1 MNTLTT
7 VQVLGLIFSVMK
19 YKEELI
25 RAMTNLGQKN
35 DTIFLGQATSFSG
48 HAISGTLSG
57 VPKEK
62 LIELPVMEEVQMGM
76 CTGLSLEGYVPISI
90 YPRFNF
96 MILAINQLV
105 NHIDKMKEMT
115 KGVLVPKVIVRVA
128 VGARKPLDG
137 GSQHTQDFTES
148 IKRMLTDTVLVEL
161 TEPEQIFPTFEDAYN
176 RSGST
181 VVVEWGDFYA
191 EK

>member
-1 MNTLTT
+1 
-7 VQVLGLIFSVMK
+7 MK

-25 RAMTNLGQKN
+25 KSMKWLGEKEN
-35 DTIFLGQATSFSG
+35 TLFLGQATLFSG
-48 HAISGTLSG
+48 HAISSTLTE

-96 MILAINQLV
+96 MMLAINQLA
-105 NHIDKMKEMT
+105 NHMDKMKKMSR
-115 KGVLVPKVIVRVA
+115 GMLVPKVIIRVA
-128 VGARKPLDG
+128 VGARKPLNG

-148 IKRMLTDTVLVEL
+148 IKHMLTDTVLVEL
-161 TEPEQIFPTFEDAYN
+161 TEPKQVSSTFEDAYN
-176 RSGST
+176 RNGST
-181 VVVEWGDFYA
+181 VVVEWGDYYA

>member
-1 MNTLTT
+1 
-7 VQVLGLIFSVMK
+7 MK

-25 RAMTNLGQKN
+25 KSMKWLGEKEN
-35 DTIFLGQATSFSG
+35 TLFLGQATLFSG
-48 HAISGTLSG
+48 HAISSTLTE

-96 MILAINQLV
+96 MMLAINQLV
-105 NHIDKMKEMT
+105 NHMDKMKEMS
-115 KGVLVPKVIVRVA
+115 KGMLVPKVIVRE
-128 VGARKPLDG
+128 
-137 GSQHTQDFTES
+137 DFTES
-148 IKRMLTDTVLVEL
+148 IKHMLTDTVLVEL
-161 TEPEQIFPTFEDAYN
+161 TEPEQVSSTFEDAYN
-176 RSGST
+176 RDGST
-181 VVVEWGDFYA
+181 VVVEWGDFYS

>member
-1 MNTLTT
+1 
-7 VQVLGLIFSVMK
+7 MK
-19 YKEELI
+19 YKDELI
-25 RAMTNLGQKN
+25 RAMNWLGQKDN
-35 DTIFLGQATSFSG
+35 TLFLGQATLFSG
-48 HAISGTLSG
+48 HAISGTLTE
-57 VPKEK
+57 VPDEK

-76 CTGLSLEGYVPISI
+76 STGLSLEGYVPITI

-96 MILAINQLV
+96 MMLAINQLV
-105 NHIDKMKEMT
+105 NHMDKMREMT
-115 KGVLVPKVIVRVA
+115 KDMLIPKVIVRVA

-148 IKRMLTDTVLVEL
+148 IKNMLTDVKVVEL
-161 TEPEQIFPTFEDAYN
+161 LEPEQVFSTFEDAYN
-176 RSGST
+176 RNGST

>member
-1 MNTLTT
+1 
-7 VQVLGLIFSVMK
+7 MK

-25 RAMTNLGQKN
+25 KSMKWLGEKEN
-35 DTIFLGQATSFSG
+35 TLFLGQATLFSG
-48 HAISGTLSG
+48 HAISGTLTE

-76 CTGLSLEGYVPISI
+76 CAGLYLEGYVPISI

-96 MILAINQLV
+96 MMLSINQLV
-105 NHIDKMKEMT
+105 NHIDTMREMS
-115 KGVLVPKVIVRVA
+115 KGELVPRVIVRVA
-128 VGARKPLDG
+128 VGAKKPLDG

-148 IKRMLTDTVLVEL
+148 IKNMLNDTVVVEL
-161 TEPEQIFPTFEDAYN
+161 KEPEQIFQSFKDAYN
-176 RSGST
+176 RNGST
-181 VVVEWGDFYA
+181 VLIEWGDYYA

>member
-1 MNTLTT
+1 MR
-7 VQVLGLIFSVMK
+7 

-25 RAMTNLGQKN
+25 KSMEWLGKKEN
-35 DTIFLGQATSFSG
+35 TLFLGQATLFSG
-48 HAISGTLSG
+48 HSISGTLAN

-96 MILAINQLV
+96 MVLALNQLV
-105 NHIDKMKEMT
+105 NHMDKMREMS
-115 KGVLVPKVIVRVA
+115 KSMLVPRVIIRVS
-128 VGARKPLDG
+128 VGAKKPLDG
-137 GSQHTQDFTES
+137 GSQHTQDFTLAL
-148 IKRMLTDTVLVEL
+148 RHMLEDVEVIEL
-161 TEPEQIFPTFEDAYN
+161 TEPNNIFYSFKWAYE
-176 RSGST
+176 REGST
-181 VVVEWGDFYA
+181 ILIEHGEYYN

>member
-1 MNTLTT
+1 
-7 VQVLGLIFSVMK
+7 MK
-19 YKEELI
+19 YKDELI
-25 RAMTNLGQKN
+25 RAMDWLGQKDN
-35 DTIFLGQATSFSG
+35 TLFLGQATLFSG
-48 HAISGTLSG
+48 HAISGTLTE
-57 VPKEK
+57 VPDEK

-76 CTGLSLEGYVPISI
+76 STGLSLEGYVPITI

-96 MILAINQLV
+96 MMLAINQLV
-105 NHIDKMKEMT
+105 NHMDKMREMT
-115 KGVLVPKVIVRVA
+115 KDMLIPKVIVRVA

-148 IKRMLTDTVLVEL
+148 IKNMLTDVKVVEL
-161 TEPEQIFPTFEDAYN
+161 LEPEQIFSTFEDAYN
-176 RSGST
+176 RNGST

>member
-1 MNTLTT
+1 
-7 VQVLGLIFSVMK
+7 MK

-25 RAMTNLGQKN
+25 KSMKWLGEKEN
-35 DTIFLGQATSFSG
+35 TLFLGQATACSG
-48 HAISGTLSG
+48 HAISGTLTE

-76 CTGLSLEGYVPISI
+76 CAGLSLEGYVPISI

-96 MILAINQLV
+96 MLLSINQLV

-115 KGVLVPKVIVRVA
+115 KDMLIPKVIVRVA
-128 VGARKPLDG
+128 VGAKKPIDG
-137 GSQHTQDFTES
+137 GLQHTQDFTEAL
-148 IKRMLTDTVLVEL
+148 KHMLIDTKVVEL
-161 TEPEQIFPTFEDAYN
+161 TEPEQIANTFEEAYN
-176 RSGST
+176 RNGST
-181 VVVEWGDFYA
+181 VVIEWGDFYS

>member
-1 MNTLTT
+1 
-7 VQVLGLIFSVMK
+7 MK

-25 RAMTNLGQKN
+25 KSMKWLGEKEN
-35 DTIFLGQATSFSG
+35 TLFLGQATLFSG
-48 HAISGTLSG
+48 HAISSTLSE

-96 MILAINQLV
+96 MMLAINQLA
-105 NHIDKMKEMT
+105 NHMDKMKEMSR
-115 KGVLVPKVIVRVA
+115 GMLVPKVIIRVA
-128 VGARKPLDG
+128 VGARKPLNG
-137 GSQHTQDFTES
+137 GPQHTQDFTES
-148 IKRMLTDTVLVEL
+148 IKHMLTDTVLVEL
-161 TEPEQIFPTFEDAYN
+161 TEPEQIEPTFKDAYN
-176 RSGST
+176 RNGST

>member
-1 MNTLTT
+1 M
-7 VQVLGLIFSVMK
+7 MK

-25 RAMTNLGQKN
+25 KSMKWLGEKDN
-35 DTIFLGQATSFSG
+35 TLFLGQATAFSG
-48 HAISGTLSG
+48 HAISSTLAE
-57 VPKEK
+57 VPKDR
-62 LIELPVMEEVQMGM
+62 LIELPVMEEVQMGI

-96 MILAINQLV
+96 MMLAINQLV
-105 NHIDKMKEMT
+105 NHMDKMKEMS
-115 KGVLVPKVIVRVA
+115 KGMLVPKVIVRVA

-148 IKRMLTDTVLVEL
+148 IKHMLTDTVLVEL
-161 TEPEQIFPTFEDAYN
+161 TEPEQIFDTFVDAYN
-176 RSGST
+176 RDGST
-181 VVVEWGDFYA
+181 VVVEWGDFYS

>member
-1 MNTLTT
+1 
-7 VQVLGLIFSVMK
+7 MK

-25 RAMTNLGQKN
+25 KSMKWLGEKEN
-35 DTIFLGQATSFSG
+35 TLFLGQATLFSG
-48 HAISGTLSG
+48 HAISSTLTEI
-57 VPKEK
+57 PKEK

-96 MILAINQLV
+96 MVLAINQLV
-105 NHIDKMKEMT
+105 NHMDKMKEMS
-115 KGVLVPKVIVRVA
+115 KGILVPKVIVRVA
-128 VGARKPLDG
+128 VGSRKPLNG

-148 IKRMLTDTVLVEL
+148 IKHMLTDTVLVEL
-161 TEPEQIFPTFEDAYN
+161 TEPEQIFDTFVDAYN
-176 RSGST
+176 RDGST
-181 VVVEWGDFYA
+181 VVVEWGDFYS

>member
-1 MNTLTT
+1 
-7 VQVLGLIFSVMK
+7 MK

-25 RAMTNLGQKN
+25 KSMKWLGEKEN
-35 DTIFLGQATSFSG
+35 TLFLGQATLFSG
-48 HAISGTLSG
+48 HAISGTLTE

-76 CTGLSLEGYVPISI
+76 STRLSLEGFVPITI

-96 MILAINQLV
+96 MMLSINQLV
-105 NHIDKMKEMT
+105 NHIDTMREMS
-115 KGVLVPKVIVRVA
+115 KGELVPRVIVRVA
-128 VGARKPLDG
+128 VGAKKPLDG

-148 IKRMLTDTVLVEL
+148 IKNMLNDTVVVEL
-161 TEPEQIFPTFEDAYN
+161 KEPEQIFQSFKDAYN
-176 RSGST
+176 RNGST
-181 VVVEWGDFYA
+181 VLIEWGDYYA

>member
-1 MNTLTT
+1 MR
-7 VQVLGLIFSVMK
+7 

-25 RAMTNLGQKN
+25 KSMEWLGKKEN
-35 DTIFLGQATSFSG
+35 TLFLGQATSFSG
-48 HAISGTLSG
+48 HAISGTLTN

-96 MILAINQLV
+96 MLLSINQLV
-105 NHIDKMKEMT
+105 NHMDKMRNMSRDM
-115 KGVLVPKVIVRVA
+115 LIPKVIVRVA
-128 VGARKPLDG
+128 IGAKKPIDG
-137 GSQHTQDFTES
+137 GSQHTQDFTEA
-148 IKRMLTDTVLVEL
+148 IKSMLSDVEVVEL
-161 TEPEQIFPTFEDAYN
+161 MEPEQIFTTFKEAYERN
-176 RSGST
+176 GST
-181 VVVEWGDFYA
+181 VVIEWGDFYS